1 MSRGSIAPGP
11 APVPAAGPAA
21 AGVPGDRPPAAYWLI
36 CTTAAAV
43 SVPMLLRAVSDTT

>member
-11 APVPAAGPAA
+11 APHRPRAPSGGRAGGP
-21 AGVPGDRPPAAYWLI
+21 PPAAYWLI

-43 SVPMLLRAVSDTT
+43 SVPMLLRAVNDTT